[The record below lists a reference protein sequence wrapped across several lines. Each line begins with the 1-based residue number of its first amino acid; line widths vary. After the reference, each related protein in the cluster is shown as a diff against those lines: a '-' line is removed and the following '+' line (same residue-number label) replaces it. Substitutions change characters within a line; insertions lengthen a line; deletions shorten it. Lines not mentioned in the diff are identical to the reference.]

1 MGLFSSK
8 TRINVDVVTNPLID
22 KQDRQDFTKNAILRG
37 TLGNQGVSNSLLEA
51 SLGGTAAVVEGFYK
65 KYLRGSYISLP
76 RGQGFFDGVTD
87 TEAKALIESTIGEP
101 VTILEFITSGPS
113 ATASG
118 LHYLQEVYGIN
129 LSTNEILKPIDEE
142 EAEYYFVTAEFV
154 FEDVDG
160 NGKLVGETTVL
171 TIKYTKIL
179 DGESTLHELHINN
192 PYGFKNTIYLVAY
205 YTLDSDDSGKK
216 YIFVKDISN
225 GTNDVLNVGSFSRL
239 DDYYPIVTIRK
250 AKENT
255 VDTAPKEKIKEINRA
270 LSHMNLTLEEI
281 TDGVMGGSSEND
293 PEQMHD
299 VFLMYAADLHS
310 EDKHTIEYL
319 YHYFKDL
326 SYTQASSKAE
336 FDHWFEDIYTRN
348 RPKQTTL
355 RIVQDNFDVSLV
367 FNYID
372 VRVKTGKLK
381 NPNKVDRVFTVA
393 DPIKAPPSIFGF
405 DFGIKE
411 TEMSTVLFR
420 KQISETHY
428 EEVLVHGLMHVHE
441 VYNNHVAVR
450 TIKNSLDEKNTR
462 DDDKAFFLPV
472 SRNILRKMS
481 GLKRHQVLQDTL
493 CVTVYAVQKTKV
505 KWYQRGVFRWVVMI
519 VLVVV
524 AVFSGQWQLPA
535 SWAAAG
541 ALAVS
546 FLVDLVV
553 GYIVGLILKPVLI
566 EILQAIGVDDGF
578 FIMVVAV
585 LAAMFY
591 QVDLVSIVADV
602 AVSTVDVAFALAGAF
617 QEVVGQELLSIQ
629 AEIDSLLNS
638 MDAFEKEMES
648 IYNQLGYTSFDYYAI
663 TEQNRIRLEQP
674 NEFFARTL
682 NKNPGILALDQV
694 TYFVQSK
701 LQLPKYNTV

>member
-405 DFGIKE
+405 DFGIEE

>member
-8 TRINVDVVTNPLID
+8 IRINVDVVTNPLID
-22 KQDRQDFTKNAILRG
+22 KQDHQDFTKNAILRG

-51 SLGGTAAVVEGFYK
+51 SLGGTAAVVDGYYK
-65 KYLRGSYISLP
+65 KHLNGSFLSTP
-76 RGQGFFDGVTD
+76 KGQGFFDGVSSS
-87 TEAKALIESTIGEP
+87 EAKALIENTIGKA
-101 VTILEFITSGPS
+101 VTVHEQITSGPN
-113 ATASG
+113 AIASG
-118 LHYLQEVYGIN
+118 LHYIQEVYGIN
-129 LSTNEILKPIDEE
+129 LNTNEILNPIDEE
-142 EAEYYFVTAEFV
+142 DAEYFFVSAEFV
-154 FEDVDG
+154 FDDVDG
-160 NGKLVGETTVL
+160 QGKLVGDTILL
-171 TIKYTKIL
+171 TIQYTKIL
-179 DGESTLHELHINN
+179 DGESSLHELQINN
-192 PYGFKNTIYLVAY
+192 PYGSKNDIYLVAY
-205 YTLDSDDSGKK
+205 YTLDSDETGKR

-225 GTNDVLNVGSFSRL
+225 NTNEVLNIGSFSRL

-250 AKENT
+250 GKENT
-255 VDTAPKEKIKEINRA
+255 VDTAPQEKIEEINRA
-270 LSHMNLTLEEI
+270 LSHMNLTLEDI
-281 TDGVMGGSSEND
+281 TDGVMGGSAEND

-319 YHYFKDL
+319 YRYFKDL

-336 FDHWFEDIYTRN
+336 FDNWFEDIYTRN
-348 RPKQTTL
+348 RPKQTAL
-355 RIVQDNFDVSLV
+355 RIVQDTFDVSLL

-372 VRVKTGKLK
+372 VRVVAGVLGNTSD
-381 NPNKVDRVFTVA
+381 VIRTFTVA
-393 DPIKAPPSIFGF
+393 DPIKAPPFIFGF
-405 DFGIKE
+405 DFGIEE
-411 TEMSTVLFR
+411 TEMSTVVFR

-428 EEVLVHGLMHVHE
+428 EEVTVHGLMHVHE
-441 VYNNHVAVR
+441 VYDNHVAIR
-450 TIKNSLDEKNTR
+450 TIKNSLDEKATR

-472 SRNILRKMS
+472 SRNILRSMA

-505 KWYQRGVFRWVVMI
+505 RWYQRGIFKWVVMI
-519 VLVVV
+519 VLVIV
-524 AVFSGQWQLPA
+524 AFFTGQWQLPA
-535 SWAAAG
+535 TWAAAG

-566 EILQAIGVDDGF
+566 EILQAIGVDSGF
-578 FIMVVAV
+578 FVMVLAV
-585 LAAMFY
+585 IAAMFY

-602 AVSTVDVAFALAGAF
+602 ALSTVDVAFALAGAF
-617 QEVVGQELLSIQ
+617 QEVIGQELLGIQ
-629 AEIDSLLNS
+629 TEIDSLLNG
-638 MDAFEKEMES
+638 MDAFEKEMDA
-648 IYNQLGYTSFDYYAI
+648 INDLLGYTSFDYYAI